1 MEELTINNY
10 ESLEITEKYNL
21 KQDLLTSGS
30 VIGNIISTAVG
41 AGYYIFKRRNP
52 WTSIL
57 NL

>member
-10 ESLEITEKYNL
+10 ESLFTEKYNL